1 MNSSPRSH
9 RVHIGFFGRR
19 NVGKSSVVNA
29 FTNQNLAVVSSVKG
43 TTTDPVYKAMEL
55 LPMGPVMIIDTPGID
70 DRGELGSLRVEKTK
84 QVLNKIDVAVLVV
97 DSTQGLTDYDKEL
110 ISLFR
115 ERNIPYVVAYNKIDL
130 NEATGHLKENEIAV
144 SALDNTG
151 INSLREKVANLTS
164 NKTSDRKIIGDL
176 LTPGDIVLLVIP
188 IDSAAP
194 KGRLILPQ
202 QQLIRDVL
210 DSGAVAVVC
219 KEDEIQQT
227 LNNLNKKPRVVV
239 TDSQAFEK
247 ADKATPKDIYL
258 TSFSILM
265 ARFKGFLET
274 AVKGASKISKLKNGD
289 RVLIAEGCTHH
300 RQCEDIGSVKIPR
313 WLSEYT
319 NKNLDITLVS
329 GTEYPEDLSPY
340 SLVIHCGGCML
351 NTREMQYRMSH
362 TIEQGIPFTNY
373 GTAIAYL
380 HGILERSIEFIPE
393 VKDILD

>member
-130 NEATGHLKENEIAV
+130 NEVTDHLKENEIAV

-202 QQLIRDVL
+202 QQVIRDVL

-274 AVKGASKISKLKNGD
+274 AVKGASKISKLKDGD

-300 RQCEDIGSVKIPR
+300 RQCEDIGSVKIPK
-313 WLSEYT
+313 WLGEYT
-319 NKNLDITLVS
+319 NKNLEISLVS

>member
-130 NEATGHLKENEIAV
+130 NEVTDHLKENEIAV

-202 QQLIRDVL
+202 QQVIRDVL

-274 AVKGASKISKLKNGD
+274 AVKGASKISKLKDGD

-300 RQCEDIGSVKIPR
+300 RQCEDIGSVKIPK
-313 WLSEYT
+313 WLGEYT
-319 NKNLDITLVS
+319 NKNLEISLVS

-362 TIEQGIPFTNY
+362 TIEQGVPFTNY

>member
-1 MNSSPRSH
+1 MNSSPKSH

-130 NEATGHLKENEIAV
+130 NEVTGLKENEISV

-202 QQLIRDVL
+202 QQVIRDVL

-300 RQCEDIGSVKIPR
+300 RQCEDIGSVKIPK

-373 GTAIAYL
+373 GTAISYMN
-380 HGILERSIEFIPE
+380 GILRRTLEIFP
-393 VKDILD
+393 DILSIL

>member
-1 MNSSPRSH
+1 MNSSPKSH

-84 QVLNKIDVAVLVV
+84 QVLHKIDVAVLVV
-97 DSTQGLTDYDKEL
+97 DSTQGLTDYDNEL

-115 ERNIPYVVAYNKIDL
+115 ERNIPYVVAYNKRDL
-130 NEATGHLKENEIAV
+130 NEVADLKENEISV

-151 INSLREKVANLTS
+151 INSLREMVANLTS
-164 NKTSDRKIIGDL
+164 NKASERKIIGDL
-176 LTPGDIVLLVIP
+176 LAPGDILLLVIP

-202 QQLIRDVL
+202 QQVIRDVL

-274 AVKGASKISKLKNGD
+274 AVKGANAISKLKDGD

-300 RQCEDIGSVKIPR
+300 RQCEDIGSVKIPK
-313 WLSEYT
+313 WLGEYT
-319 NKNLDITLVS
+319 NKNLEISLVS
-329 GTEYPEDLSPY
+329 GTEYPDDLSPY

-351 NTREMQYRMSH
+351 NTREMQYRMNH
-362 TIEQGIPFTNY
+362 TTEQGVPFTNY
-373 GTAIAYL
+373 GTAIAYMQ
-380 HGILERSIEFIPE
+380 GILKRSIEFIPE
-393 VKDILD
+393 VNGILE

>member
-1 MNSSPRSH
+1 MNSSPKSH

-70 DRGELGSLRVEKTK
+70 DNGELGALRVEKTK

-97 DSTQGLTDYDKEL
+97 DSTQGLTDYDKDL
-110 ISLFR
+110 LSLFG
-115 ERNIPYVVAYNKIDL
+115 ERNIPYVVAYNKRDL
-130 NEATGHLKENEIAV
+130 NEVADLKENEIAV
-144 SALDNTG
+144 SALDKTG
-151 INSLREKVANLTS
+151 INSLREMVANLTS
-164 NKTSDRKIIGDL
+164 NKASERKIIGDL

-202 QQLIRDVL
+202 QQVIRDIL

-247 ADKATPKDIYL
+247 ADKSTPKDIYL

-274 AVKGASKISKLKNGD
+274 AVKGANSISKLKDGD

-300 RQCEDIGSVKIPR
+300 RQCEDIGSVKIPK
-313 WLSEYT
+313 WLGEYT
-319 NKNLDITLVS
+319 KKNLEITLVS

-351 NTREMQYRMSH
+351 NTREMQYRMNH
-362 TIEQGIPFTNY
+362 TIEQRVPFTNY

-393 VKDILD
+393 VKGILD

>member
-1 MNSSPRSH
+1 
-9 RVHIGFFGRR
+9 
-19 NVGKSSVVNA
+19 
-29 FTNQNLAVVSSVKG
+29 
-43 TTTDPVYKAMEL
+43 
-55 LPMGPVMIIDTPGID
+55 
-70 DRGELGSLRVEKTK
+70 
-84 QVLNKIDVAVLVV
+84 
-97 DSTQGLTDYDKEL
+97 
-110 ISLFR
+110 
-115 ERNIPYVVAYNKIDL
+115 
-130 NEATGHLKENEIAV
+130 
-144 SALDNTG
+144 
-151 INSLREKVANLTS
+151 
-164 NKTSDRKIIGDL
+164 
-176 LTPGDIVLLVIP
+176 
-188 IDSAAP
+188 
-194 KGRLILPQ
+194 
-202 QQLIRDVL
+202 
-210 DSGAVAVVC
+210 
-219 KEDEIQQT
+219 
-227 LNNLNKKPRVVV
+227 VV

-300 RQCEDIGSVKIPR
+300 RQCEDIGSVKIPK
-313 WLSEYT
+313 WVSEYT
-319 NKNLDITLVS
+319 NKNLEISLVS

>member
-84 QVLNKIDVAVLVV
+84 QVLHKIDVAVLVV

-130 NEATGHLKENEIAV
+130 NEVTDHLKENEIAV

-164 NKTSDRKIIGDL
+164 NKTSERKIIGDL

-202 QQLIRDVL
+202 QQVIRDVL

-274 AVKGASKISKLKNGD
+274 AVKGASKISKLKDGD

-300 RQCEDIGSVKIPR
+300 RQCEDIGSVKIPK
-313 WLSEYT
+313 WLGEYT
-319 NKNLDITLVS
+319 NKNLEISLVS

>member
-84 QVLNKIDVAVLVV
+84 QVLRKIDVAVLVV
-97 DSTQGLTDYDKEL
+97 DSTQGLTHYDNEL
-110 ISLFR
+110 ISLFK
-115 ERNIPYVVAYNKIDL
+115 EKNIPFVVAYNKSDL
-130 NEATGHLKENEIAV
+130 NEVTDLKENEISV

-202 QQLIRDVL
+202 QQVIRDVL

-300 RQCEDIGSVKIPR
+300 RQCEDIGSVKIPK
-313 WLSEYT
+313 WVSEYT
-319 NKNLDITLVS
+319 NKNLEISLVS

>member
-1 MNSSPRSH
+1 MNSSPKSH

-84 QVLNKIDVAVLVV
+84 QVLHKIDVAVLVV
-97 DSTQGLTDYDKEL
+97 DSTQGLTDYDNEL

-115 ERNIPYVVAYNKIDL
+115 ERNIPYVVAYNKRDL
-130 NEATGHLKENEIAV
+130 NEVADLKENEISV

-151 INSLREKVANLTS
+151 INSLREMVANLTS
-164 NKTSDRKIIGDL
+164 NKASERKIIGDL
-176 LTPGDIVLLVIP
+176 LAPGDIVLLVIP

-202 QQLIRDVL
+202 QQVIRDVL

-274 AVKGASKISKLKNGD
+274 AVKGASFISKLKDGD

-300 RQCEDIGSVKIPR
+300 RQCEDIGSVKIPK
-313 WLSEYT
+313 WLGEYT
-319 NKNLDITLVS
+319 NKNLEISLVS

-380 HGILERSIEFIPE
+380 HGILKRSIEFIPE
-393 VKDILD
+393 VNGILE

>member
-97 DSTQGLTDYDKEL
+97 DSTQGLTHYDNEL
-110 ISLFR
+110 ISLFK
-115 ERNIPYVVAYNKIDL
+115 EKNIPFVVAYNKSDL
-130 NEATGHLKENEIAV
+130 NEVTDLKENEIAV

-202 QQLIRDVL
+202 QQVIRDVL

-300 RQCEDIGSVKIPR
+300 RQCEDIGSVKIPK
-313 WLSEYT
+313 WLGEYT

-380 HGILERSIEFIPE
+380 HGILESSIEFIPE

>member
-1 MNSSPRSH
+1 MNSSPKSH

-70 DRGELGSLRVEKTK
+70 DKGELGTLRVEKTK
-84 QVLNKIDVAVLVV
+84 QVLNKIDVAVLVA
-97 DSTQGLTDYDKEL
+97 DSTQGLTNYDNEL
-110 ISLFR
+110 MSLFK
-115 ERNIPYVVAYNKIDL
+115 ERNIPYVVAYNKSDL
-130 NEATGHLKENEIAV
+130 QDITDLKENEISV

-151 INSLREKVANLTS
+151 INSLREMVANLTS
-164 NKTSDRKIIGDL
+164 NKASERKIIGDL
-176 LTPGDIVLLVIP
+176 LNPGDIVLLVIP
-188 IDSAAP
+188 IDSSAP

-202 QQLIRDVL
+202 QQVIRDVL

-247 ADKATPKDIYL
+247 ADKATPEDIYL

-274 AVKGASKISKLKNGD
+274 AVMGASTISKLKDGD

-300 RQCEDIGSVKIPR
+300 RQCEDIGSVKIPK
-313 WLSEYT
+313 WLGEYT
-319 NKNLDITLVS
+319 NKNLEISLVS

-362 TIEQGIPFTNY
+362 TIEQGVPFTNY

-380 HGILERSIEFIPE
+380 HGILKRSIEFIPE
-393 VKDILD
+393 VKGILD

>member
-1 MNSSPRSH
+1 MNSSPKSH

-130 NEATGHLKENEIAV
+130 NEVTDHLKENEIAV

-202 QQLIRDVL
+202 QQVIRDVL

-274 AVKGASKISKLKNGD
+274 AVKGASKISKLKDGD

-300 RQCEDIGSVKIPR
+300 RQCEDIGSVKIPK
-313 WLSEYT
+313 WLGEYT

>member
-130 NEATGHLKENEIAV
+130 NEVTDHLKENEIAV

-164 NKTSDRKIIGDL
+164 NKTSERKIIGDL

-202 QQLIRDVL
+202 QQVIRDVL

-300 RQCEDIGSVKIPR
+300 RQCEDIGSVKIPK
-313 WLSEYT
+313 WLGEYT

>member
-1 MNSSPRSH
+1 MNLSPKSH

-70 DRGELGSLRVEKTK
+70 DIGELGSLRVEKTK
-84 QVLNKIDVAVLVV
+84 QVLHKIDVAVLVV
-97 DSTQGLTDYDKEL
+97 DSTQGLTHYDNEL
-110 ISLFR
+110 ISLFK
-115 ERNIPYVVAYNKIDL
+115 EKNIPFVVAYNKRDL
-130 NEATGHLKENEIAV
+130 NEVTDLKENEISV

-151 INSLREKVANLTS
+151 INSLREMVASLTS
-164 NKTSDRKIIGDL
+164 NKASERKIIGDL
-176 LTPGDIVLLVIP
+176 LAPGDIVLLVIP

-202 QQLIRDVL
+202 QQVIRDVL

-247 ADKATPKDIYL
+247 ADKSTPKDIYL

-274 AVKGASKISKLKNGD
+274 AVKGANAISKLKDGD

-300 RQCEDIGSVKIPR
+300 RQCEDIGSVKIPK
-313 WLSEYT
+313 WLGEYT
-319 NKNLDITLVS
+319 NKDLEISLVS

-351 NTREMQYRMSH
+351 NTREMQYRMAH
-362 TIEQGIPFTNY
+362 TIEQGVPFTNY
-373 GTAIAYL
+373 GTTIAYL

-393 VKDILD
+393 VNGILD

>member
-1 MNSSPRSH
+1 MNLSPKSH

-70 DRGELGSLRVEKTK
+70 DIGELGSLRVEKTK
-84 QVLNKIDVAVLVV
+84 QVLHKIDVAVLVV
-97 DSTQGLTDYDKEL
+97 DSTQGLTHYDNEL
-110 ISLFR
+110 ISLFK
-115 ERNIPYVVAYNKIDL
+115 EKNIPFVVAYNKSDL
-130 NEATGHLKENEIAV
+130 NEVTDLKENEISV

-151 INSLREKVANLTS
+151 INSLREMVANLTS
-164 NKTSDRKIIGDL
+164 NKTSERKIIGDL
-176 LTPGDIVLLVIP
+176 LAPGDIVLLVIP

-202 QQLIRDVL
+202 QQVIRDVL

-247 ADKATPKDIYL
+247 ADKSTPKDIYL

-274 AVKGASKISKLKNGD
+274 AVKGANAISKLKDGD

-300 RQCEDIGSVKIPR
+300 RQCEDIGSVKIPK
-313 WLSEYT
+313 WLGEYT
-319 NKNLDITLVS
+319 NKDVEISLVS

-351 NTREMQYRMSH
+351 NTREMQYRMAH
-362 TIEQGIPFTNY
+362 TIEQGVPFTNY
-373 GTAIAYL
+373 GTTIAYL

-393 VKDILD
+393 VNGILD

>member
-97 DSTQGLTDYDKEL
+97 DSTQGLTHYDNEL
-110 ISLFR
+110 ISLFK
-115 ERNIPYVVAYNKIDL
+115 EKNIPFVVAYNKSDL
-130 NEATGHLKENEIAV
+130 NEVTDLKENEIAV

-202 QQLIRDVL
+202 QQVIRDVL

-300 RQCEDIGSVKIPR
+300 RQCEDIGSVKIPK
-313 WLSEYT
+313 WLGEYT
-319 NKNLDITLVS
+319 NKNLDITLVC

>member
-97 DSTQGLTDYDKEL
+97 DSTQGLTHYDNEL
-110 ISLFR
+110 ISLFK
-115 ERNIPYVVAYNKIDL
+115 EKNIPFVVAYNKSDL
-130 NEATGHLKENEIAV
+130 NEVTDLKENEIAV

-202 QQLIRDVL
+202 QQVIRDVL

-300 RQCEDIGSVKIPR
+300 RQCEDIGSVKIPK
-313 WLSEYT
+313 WVSEYT
-319 NKNLDITLVS
+319 NKNLEISLVS